1 MSLYCTLDRQREGSY
16 PPYQVSL
23 VHAQQHQLSFSH
35 VSSSVPT
42 SFWWLSTALVPVGQ
56 CLACTW
62 SPDLSF
68 FACCYLL
75 VFHVAGHLERCA
87 IQSSKTLRLGWQNDS
102 FLDFSSCP
110 LWRTLRPFPFLILR
124 KFPHHHGFSR
134 TTVGGFKM
142 ASAHRSLLVFLDAS
156 RLVPW
161 MCSWLKRSVR
171 SFFIFYPCPQACP
184 LLWAV
189 IHSSRFCYQT
199 KGPGR
204 TLASKDQGRSIS
216 DCLCFLY
223 FHLGLYTL
231 SSKPI
236 FSFCFQCI
244 YRHPP
249 CCSSY
254 LLPILIRA
262 ELSYS

>member
-1 MSLYCTLDRQREGSY
+1 MTISFSY
-16 PPYQVSL
+16 PQKIPSPPWLLKDDWGWLQNGI
-23 VHAQQHQLSFSH
+23 
-35 VSSSVPT
+35 SSSVTISIPWCIP
-42 SFWWLSTALVPVGQ
+42 SGPM
-56 CLACTW
+56 
-62 SPDLSF
+62 DL
-68 FACCYLL
+68 C
-75 VFHVAGHLERCA
+75 
-87 IQSSKTLRLGWQNDS
+87 
-102 FLDFSSCP
+102 
-110 LWRTLRPFPFLILR
+110 
-124 KFPHHHGFSR
+124 
-134 TTVGGFKM
+134 
-142 ASAHRSLLVFLDAS
+142 
-156 RLVPW
+156 
-161 MCSWLKRSVR
+161 MCSWLKQSVR

-189 IHSSRFCYQT
+189 IHSSRFWHQT

-236 FSFCFQCI
+236 FSFCCQCI
-244 YRHPP
+244 YRHPS

-254 LLPILIRA
+254 LLPILILA